1 MKPLEDIRV
10 LSVTVF
16 LAGPFLSMTLARFGA
31 EVIKV
36 EMPGTG
42 DPIRSAGPFHGP
54 KGVHA
59 ERQTE
64 DDLSVR
70 VLKRSEG
77 VKSVTLNLKDPE
89 GRLMFLD
96 LAKQSDVVIENL
108 SPGSMTRMGLG
119 YEDVAAV
126 NPGIVYC
133 SIAGYGQTGPYKDL
147 PAHDHQIQA
156 MSGIMDM
163 NGAADGPPTRI
174 GVFVGDLVTPLYA
187 AYSILGALRHR
198 EKTGEGQYLDASM
211 IDTLATLMFME
222 PMEYVLKDGQPVRA
236 GNDSR
241 NDVTGLYRLV
251 DGDVIITV
259 GLSLRLKA
267 LLGALG
273 ASGLLEEA
281 RFATPEAREAN
292 IAALRAEIQAR
303 LGKYS
308 CEEGIALLQGAGI
321 PVARVRT
328 ISEAIE
334 DGHFRARGTLKPMYR
349 QGSDEPVEGG
359 VVSGFPVKFSG
370 GDLPKLDGGPQL
382 GHHNRE
388 VFGRLLGLDAEAVAE
403 LETRGVV

>member
-31 EVIKV
+31 EVVKV
-36 EMPGTG
+36 EMPGVG

-89 GRLMFLD
+89 GRRMFLD
-96 LAKQSDVVIENL
+96 MAKRSDVVVENL
-108 SPGSMTRMGLG
+108 SPGSMKRMGLG

-133 SIAGYGQTGPYKDL
+133 SISGYGQTGPYKDL

-187 AYSILGALRHR
+187 AYSILGALRHK

-222 PMEYVLKDGQPVRA
+222 PMEYVLKAATAGRRGGQRPMACPPRSI
-236 GNDSR
+236 GTRSP
-241 NDVTGLYRLV
+241 RL
-251 DGDVIITV
+251 
-259 GLSLRLKA
+259 
-267 LLGALG
+267 
-273 ASGLLEEA
+273 
-281 RFATPEAREAN
+281 
-292 IAALRAEIQAR
+292 
-303 LGKYS
+303 
-308 CEEGIALLQGAGI
+308 
-321 PVARVRT
+321 
-328 ISEAIE
+328 
-334 DGHFRARGTLKPMYR
+334 
-349 QGSDEPVEGG
+349 
-359 VVSGFPVKFSG
+359 
-370 GDLPKLDGGPQL
+370 
-382 GHHNRE
+382 
-388 VFGRLLGLDAEAVAE
+388 
-403 LETRGVV
+403 TRGGQRVP